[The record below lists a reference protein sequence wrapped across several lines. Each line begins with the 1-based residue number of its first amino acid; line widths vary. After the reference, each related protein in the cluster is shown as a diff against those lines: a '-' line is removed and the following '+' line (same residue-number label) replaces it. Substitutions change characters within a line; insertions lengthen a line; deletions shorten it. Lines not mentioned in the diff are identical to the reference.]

1 MGKGSGRRPA
11 SVSDET
17 MASNWERIFG
27 KTRDALASDSDSV
40 ERHFE
45 EAAGISDEMRLHQ
58 QKMRR
63 GNA

>member
-17 MASNWERIFG
+17 MASNWDRIFG
-27 KTRDALASDSDSV
+27 KPQDALASDSDSID
-40 ERHFE
+40 RHLE
-45 EAAGISDEMRLHQ
+45 ESADISDEMRLHQ

-63 GNA
+63 GDA